1 MVCLKTLQCIR
12 NLSLY
17 HFWASGGS
25 RTEPNFERK
34 IVGNFSKK
42 IPNIGAHKLLMKN
55 VSISILIFLY
65 EPSNPYLSLDH
76 SLIKRLLGL

>member
-1 MVCLKTLQCIR
+1 MHPKFIIISFLGL
-12 NLSLY
+12 
-17 HFWASGGS
+17 WGP

-42 IPNIGAHKLLMKN
+42 IPNIGAHNLLMKN

-65 EPSNPYLSLDH
+65 EPSNPYLSLGKNNSKKMCQEH
-76 SLIKRLLGL
+76 AQIWL